1 MTSDR
6 FLEKFDLFA
15 DAPNAVA
22 KMRELAV
29 SLAVQG
35 KLVAQ
40 EPSDPPAT
48 ELLKSIEVEAVRL
61 ARLGLIKK
69 SGLEPIA
76 QSEAPFAIPTS
87 WVWTRLGCIA
97 DWGSGSTP
105 PKEGAD
111 YYGGG
116 ITWLR
121 SGELNDNRQLAL
133 SEETITDLALE
144 QCTFRRNRRGDV
156 LLAMYGA
163 TIGKVAILAEDAVT
177 NQAVCGCTPFPGV
190 FNQYL
195 FFFLLSQRKQFHL
208 ASEGGAQPNI
218 SKWKI
223 IRTPFPLPPLPEQ
236 HRIVSKLD
244 ELMTLC
250 DRLEAQQHERELRE
264 TELARASLARFSGA
278 PTPANLNFL
287 FHKSYS
293 ITPVDMRKAIMSLAV
308 QGKLVPQDPKDE
320 PASKLLDRA
329 EALRMLSSPIQQ
341 AKSLRRVRELDPST
355 VNAELPE
362 SWRRCRLGDLAIEFR
377 YGTSRKCSSGS
388 GAVPVLRIPN
398 INVDMGS
405 IDLTDLKFTDMPSSE
420 FEQLRLQVGDLL
432 IIRSNGSEGLVG
444 RSAVVTETEEG
455 YAFAGYLVR
464 LRVLKEV
471 VSPLYLHLALS
482 SPSTRDQVERPIR
495 TTSGVKN
502 INTTELSN
510 LVLPLPPFAEQIR
523 IVAKVI
529 RLMGL
534 VGQLETHQLATSWT
548 GANLLDAVVAELAA

>member
-48 ELLKSIEVEAVRL
+48 ELLKSIEMEAVRL
-61 ARLGLIKK
+61 AQLGLIKK
-69 SGLEPIA
+69 SGLEPID
-76 QSEAPFAIPTS
+76 QSDAPFAIPTS

-116 ITWLR
+116 ITWFR

-144 QCTFRRNRRGDV
+144 KCTFRRNRRGDV

-177 NQAVCGCTPFPGV
+177 NQAVCGCTPFTGV

-223 IRTPFPLPPLPEQ
+223 IRTPFPLPPFPEQ

-250 DRLEAQQHERELRE
+250 DRLEAQQHERERRQS
-264 TELARASLARFSGA
+264 ELARASLAYFAGD
-278 PTPANLNFL
+278 PTPARLSLL
-287 FHKSYS
+287 FHNSYDIATTDLRSS
-293 ITPVDMRKAIMSLAV
+293 ILSLAV
-308 QGKLVPQDPKDE
+308 QGRLVRREADAPME
-320 PASKLLDRA
+320 PLESILA
-329 EALRMLSSPIQQ
+329 EASVNGVSKGPTSDSSATEVLRIS
-341 AKSLRRVRELDPST
+341 A
-355 VNAELPE
+355 
-362 SWRRCRLGDLAIEFR
+362 
-377 YGTSRKCSSGS
+377 GTSRKDFYVDEDDFKYV
-388 GAVPVLRIPN
+388 ALEAAEIEKFQILR
-398 INVDMGS
+398 
-405 IDLTDLKFTDMPSSE
+405 
-420 FEQLRLQVGDLL
+420 GDLL
-432 IIRSNGSEGLVG
+432 ACRFNGNLHYVG
-444 RSAVVTETEEG
+444 RFSYYRGQSGRTQVNPDKLIRFRVNTDRHCPRYICYAMNAPPTRATIESMCATTAGNIGLSAG
-455 YAFAGYLVR
+455 R
-464 LRVLKEV
+464 LK
-471 VSPLYLHLALS
+471 
-482 SPSTRDQVERPIR
+482 T
-495 TTSGVKN
+495 VK
-502 INTTELSN
+502 
-510 LVLPLPPFAEQIR
+510 VPLPTLSEQRR
-523 IVAKVI
+523 IVKRVEELMVLVD
-529 RLMGL
+529 RLEEQL
-534 VGQLETHQLATSWT
+534 SKSVEVGER
-548 GANLLDAVVAELAA
+548 LLDAVVAELVE